1 MSGRPTTA
9 GRRHLSAAPDAY
21 SRAVQLD
28 PSNINAQTM
37 LKKLK

>member
-1 MSGRPTTA
+1 LAAA
-9 GRRHLSAAPDAY
+9 GRRDDAVNAY
-21 SRAVQLD
+21 SRAVELD